1 MEPARRPIAL
11 LSAPREVDFSVSLY
25 GSSRCLGIPDL
36 FAILHQNA
44 KTGLLSLVSRDDER
58 GILFHRGDLVYA
70 TAGDLSRRLGSFLVG
85 LGFLDPKELA
95 RLDNDR
101 GWEGAF
107 LGQELL
113 RRGAIKKEELNAAIR
128 KQLLDN
134 LDDVL
139 LWEDGAFH
147 FDEWSPSEIREVP
160 TDLTIRTQ
168 SILLEAVRRFD
179 ESRLVRASFPDLSV
193 VLEQSRPLA
202 APGDGDGLDAPA
214 RGVLALIQGPR
225 PVNLVLRDS
234 MFSPYE
240 TSVLLTDLMRRGYLR
255 EAAHHP
261 IIPHGPATGRETPS
275 FPILG
280 EVSPHLWWVFKGRS
294 ASSSEFLVK
303 EIARDPLL
311 TAKALRHFAAS
322 GLTLRREEF
331 SIPAVLAR
339 LGSFRARAFLIPEVV
354 RSFFF
359 AGEDYYWKG
368 FRDQAIVAARTCRDL
383 AQKVA
388 YPFPEEVYLAGLLA
402 NLGMFLLV
410 GSYPERYRK
419 VFEKARQMEGGLL
432 KLEEEAFGLN
442 HAEYGAVQAE
452 KWKFP
457 DLVVQAMRFHHRTH
471 EAPSPLLDLVA
482 LGNWIAR
489 TRHGGIDHSEN
500 EEVQVQGALRR
511 FRLKR
516 RKILALSPA

>member
-1 MEPARRPIAL
+1 M
-11 LSAPREVDFSVSLY
+11 SLY

-70 TAGDLSRRLGSFLVG
+70 TAGDLSRGLGSFLVG
-85 LGFLDPKELA
+85 LGFLKPEELA

-101 GWEGAF
+101 GWEGAY

-113 RRGAIKKEELNAAIR
+113 RRGAIKREELNTAIR

-147 FDEWSPSEIREVP
+147 FDEWSPSDIQEIP

-179 ESRLVRASFPDLSV
+179 ESRLVRASFPDLSL
-193 VLEQSRPLA
+193 VLERSRPLA
-202 APGDGDGLDAPA
+202 APGDDEGLDAPA
-214 RGVLALIQGPR
+214 REVLAIIEEQR
-225 PVNLVLRDS
+225 PISLVLRDS

-261 IIPHGPATGRETPS
+261 IAPPGPATGRESPS
-275 FPILG
+275 FPIPGG
-280 EVSPHLWWVFKGRS
+280 EISPHLRWVFKGQG
-294 ASSSEFLVK
+294 AAGIDLL
-303 EIARDPLL
+303 AREVAQDPLL
-311 TAKALRHFAAS
+311 AAKALRQFAAS
-322 GLTLRREEF
+322 GLSLRREEF
-331 SIPAVLAR
+331 SIPTVVAG
-339 LGSFRARAFLIPEVV
+339 LGSFRARALLIPEVV
-354 RSFFF
+354 RGFFF
-359 AGEDYYWKG
+359 SAEDYYWKEC
-368 FRDQAIVAARTCRDL
+368 RDHALLAARTCRNL
-383 AQKVA
+383 AEKVA
-388 YPFPEEVYLAGLLA
+388 YPLPEEAYLAGLLS
-402 NLGMFLLV
+402 NLGMFLLI
-410 GSYPERYRK
+410 GSYPERYRR
-419 VFEKARQMEGGLL
+419 VFERARQAECDLL
-432 KLEEEAFGLN
+432 KLEAEAFGVN
-442 HAEYGAVQAE
+442 HAEYGAIQGE

-457 DLVVQAMRFHHRTH
+457 DAVVQAMRLHHRSH
-471 EAPSPLLDLVA
+471 EAPSPFLDLVA

-489 TRHGGIDHSEN
+489 TRHGGIDYSEN

-516 RKILALSPA
+516 RKILALPQSS

>member
-1 MEPARRPIAL
+1 
-11 LSAPREVDFSVSLY
+11 VSLY

-70 TAGDLSRRLGSFLVG
+70 SAGDLSRRLGSFLVG
-85 LGFLDPKELA
+85 LGFLEQEDLA
-95 RLDNDR
+95 RLENDR

-128 KQLLDN
+128 RQILDN

-147 FDEWSPSEIREVP
+147 FDEWSPSEIREIP

-179 ESRLVRASFPDLSV
+179 ESRLVRASFPDLTL

-214 RGVLALIQGPR
+214 REVLTLIKGQR

-234 MFSPYE
+234 VFSPYE

-261 IIPHGPATGRETPS
+261 IVPPGPAPGRESPN
-275 FPILG
+275 FPIPG
-280 EVSPHLWWVFKGRS
+280 EISPNLWWVFKGQS
-294 ASSSEFLVK
+294 AATSEVLVK

-311 TAKALRHFAAS
+311 TAKAVRQFAAS
-322 GLTLRREEF
+322 GLTLVGEEL
-331 SIPAVLAR
+331 SISTVLSR

-354 RSFFF
+354 RGFFF
-359 AGEDYYWKG
+359 AAEDYYWKEC
-368 FRDQAIVAARTCRDL
+368 RDQAVLAARTCRNL

-388 YPFPEEVYLAGLLA
+388 YPHPEEAYLAGLLS
-402 NLGMFLLV
+402 NLGMFLLI
-410 GSYPERYRK
+410 GSHPEGYRK
-419 VFEKARQMEGGLL
+419 VFEKARQMECDLL

-442 HAEYGAVQAE
+442 HAEFGAVQAE
-452 KWKFP
+452 KWRFP
-457 DLVVQAMRFHHRTH
+457 DSLVRAMRFHHRTH
-471 EAPSPLLDLVA
+471 EVPSPFLDLVA

-489 TRHGGIDHSEN
+489 TRHGGIDYSEN

-516 RKILALSPA
+516 RKILALPQAG